1 MTIEWRQLSQG
12 LRMRTFLWTYNTTL
26 KIVNIVRGIQEIV
39 YELSTL
45 KLSQNIQCFIYF
57 NKYGM
62 YI

>member
-57 NKYGM
+57 HKYGM